1 MHLNSTYWGKF
12 YDKVVENQNKMLLV
26 CPVKPV
32 YNGHPR
38 DSKVAVVQKW
48 SLFRVWSFKITI
60 NIEKL
65 WITLTVV
72 DR

>member
-48 SLFRVWSFKITI
+48 SFCNNLLNLHSNNFQMLSQNVTQNK
-60 NIEKL
+60 
-65 WITLTVV
+65 
-72 DR
+72 